1 MTATVGVGQFIP
13 WDGGCLI
20 IGRHHTAIP
29 VHSHQAIQLVF
40 GVDRDI
46 RVRSGKDTPW
56 LTYSIAGI
64 PSRQPHSIDVTDS
77 QYGAVIFIEPE
88 TAAGRAITERFL
100 RDGIAEAGDAAV
112 REIANAIFASWLA
125 ERRESLVAQLRQLV
139 LTLSAGT
146 APARVT
152 DTRISKA
159 IEYINAHLDGP
170 IALEEVAAHACL
182 SPSRFRHLFMEQ
194 TSIGL
199 RQYVLWRRFLLV
211 WDLMMQGST
220 LSAAAHA
227 AGFADAAHLSRTS
240 TRMFGFAPSL
250 MQVGSRLPEPT
261 QLPHR
266 ASA

>member
-1 MTATVGVGQFIP
+1 MTRTVGVGQFIP

-40 GVDRDI
+40 GRDRDI
-46 RVRSGKDTPW
+46 RVRASNDGPW
-56 LTYSIAGI
+56 LPYSIAGI

-77 QYGAVIFIEPE
+77 EYGSVIFIEPE

-100 RDGIAEAGDAAV
+100 LDGIAEVGDEAV
-112 REIANAIFASWLA
+112 RHIADAIFASWLS
-125 ERRESLVAQLRQLV
+125 ERRDDLVAQLRLLV
-139 LTLSAGT
+139 LTLSAGA
-146 APARVT
+146 APAQVT
-152 DTRISKA
+152 DTRILTA

-170 IALEEVAAHACL
+170 ITLDEVAAHACL

-211 WDLMMQGST
+211 WDLMMKGST

-250 MQVGSRLPEPT
+250 MQVASTLPEPT
-261 QLPHR
+261 QLPYR
-266 ASA
+266 VSA